1 MARECDGS
9 DGVMRAVCP
18 LHGPLRRSAESVSD
32 QASALDQVD
41 WAGLPINLDLAF
53 SRVQRDK
60 VYVQHV
66 MRKQGRL
73 LWGWSHDGSQPCT
86 CGRAEDASLHPDAA
100 KDYV

>member
-1 MARECDGS
+1 MKA
-9 DGVMRAVCP
+9 ACP
-18 LHGPLRRSAESVSD
+18 LHGPLRHSAAPVSD

-66 MRKQGRL
+66 MRKQGSQLWRRL
-73 LWGWSHDGSQPCT
+73 RDGSQPCT
-86 CGRAEDASLHPDAA
+86 CESAEDANLHPDAA

>member
-9 DGVMRAVCP
+9 GGIMKAVCP
-18 LHGPLRRSAESVSD
+18 LHGPLRQGAAPVSD
-32 QASALDQVD
+32 QALALDQVD

-53 SRVQRDK
+53 SCVQRDK

-66 MRKQGRL
+66 MRKQGRQL
-73 LWGWSHDGSQPCT
+73 LGRSRDGSQACI
-86 CGRAEDASLHPDAA
+86 CESAEETNLHPDAA